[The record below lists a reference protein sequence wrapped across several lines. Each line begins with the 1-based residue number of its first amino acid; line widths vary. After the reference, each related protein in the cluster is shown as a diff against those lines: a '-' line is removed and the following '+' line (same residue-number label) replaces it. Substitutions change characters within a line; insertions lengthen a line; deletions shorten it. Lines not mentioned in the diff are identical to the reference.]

1 MRIEWLD
8 EALLDLDEAI
18 GYLHERNPQAASQL
32 AKTIHLAVRSL
43 LQNPEIGR
51 PGRVP
56 GTREL
61 VVGHTRYIVPY
72 CISGREIHILAVMH
86 DAREWPAVFS

>member
-8 EALLDLDEAI
+8 EALVDLDEAVV
-18 GYLHERNPQAASQL
+18 YLDERNPEAARQL
-32 AKTIHLAVRSL
+32 AKNIHLAVRQL
-43 LQNPEIGR
+43 LNNPEIGR

-61 VVGHTRYIVPY
+61 VVGHSRYIVPY
-72 CISGREIHILAVMH
+72 RVDGRAIHILAVLH
-86 DAREWPAVFS
+86 DAREWPATFG

>member
-8 EALLDLDEAI
+8 EALTDFDEAI
-18 GYLHERNPQAASQL
+18 AYLHERNPDAAQRL
-32 AKTIHLAVRSL
+32 ARAIHLAVRNLRDNPSL
-43 LQNPEIGR
+43 GR

-61 VVGHTRYIVPY
+61 VVSHSRYIVPY
-72 CISGREIHILAVMH
+72 RVAGRVIEILAVMH
-86 DAREWPAVFS
+86 DAREWPSSFA